1 MVARMADVTSQTD
14 SHALLPDLFRPLCR
28 RLAQADDLRA
38 GVEAVA
44 WTCDPLFPFYRLAL
58 VLPARQAG
66 SLCVAAAWARRPEEA
81 LDGYG
86 FALAGHPLAA
96 ILAAGV
102 PHLRS
107 DPMGDHPPN
116 ALDPLYAGEGKIE
129 ELSLPLTLGNQR
141 GALVFAS
148 RERGGFG
155 EALFPWLED
164 LALVVS
170 VWVRP
175 WVECGA
181 PHGLE
186 RQYQALLDGALD
198 GIAVIN
204 DDTIVYA
211 NASFREIFGVHDPA
225 QPLGGLSRW
234 LQGDGLKAFG
244 DALGWLERTT
254 RVLPRLEVQ
263 GRRADGSSVQ
273 LELGMQAVVYLGDP
287 AVLVQ
292 VHNATERAERER
304 EARDLA
310 ERTDALLRTLA
321 HDLRGP
327 LTSVMGFS
335 QLLLERA
342 PTLSLDKQR
351 ECLEV
356 MHRSSRSMRDLVES
370 LLEFSALGGDTAPLQ
385 VVELNRVLQ
394 QVEAELEG
402 ELRATG
408 ATLEYRRIYP
418 RVRGREAEVSRVF
431 RNLLGNA
438 LRHRRSGVRPRILV
452 SGVGEEGGH
461 CIFCVQDNGI
471 GIEPSRAQE
480 IFQLFSRGVGG
491 GAGVGLS
498 IVERI
503 VRGGGGRVWV
513 ESEPGEGS
521 RFYFTLPR
529 PDTEDA

>member
-1 MVARMADVTSQTD
+1 MTSQTD
-14 SHALLPDLFRPLCR
+14 SPPFLPDRLRPLCR

-38 GVEAVA
+38 GVEAIA
-44 WTCDPLFPFYRLAL
+44 EACDPLFPFYRVAL

-66 SLCVAAAWARRPEEA
+66 NVWVAAAWARRPEEA

-86 FALAGHPLAA
+86 FALADHPLAA
-96 ILAAGV
+96 VLASGV
-102 PHLRS
+102 AHLRS

-116 ALDPLYAGEGKIE
+116 SLDTLYAGEGKIE
-129 ELSLPLTLGNQR
+129 ELSLPFTLGNQR

-148 RERGGFG
+148 RERGGFS
-155 EALFPWLED
+155 EALLPWCED
-164 LALVVS
+164 LALLVS

-181 PHGLE
+181 PQGPAHP
-186 RQYQALLDGALD
+186 YQALLDGALD
-198 GIAVIN
+198 GIVVLH
-204 DDTIVYA
+204 DDAIVYA
-211 NASFREIFGVHDPA
+211 NASFREIFGVHDPV

-234 LQGDGLKAFG
+234 LQVDGWKAFE
-244 DALGWLERTT
+244 DALGWLERKQ
-254 RVLPRLEVQ
+254 RVLPRLQVQ
-263 GRRADGSSVQ
+263 GRRADGSSVH
-273 LELGMQAVVYLGDP
+273 LELGMQAVAYLGEP

-292 VHNATERAERER
+292 VHNVTERAERER
-304 EARDLA
+304 EAREVA

-342 PTLSLDKQR
+342 PPLAPDKQR

-356 MHRSSRSMRDLVES
+356 MHRSSQGMRHLVES
-370 LLEFSALGGDTAPLQ
+370 LLEFSALGGDTGPLHE
-385 VVELNRVLQ
+385 VELNRVLQ
-394 QVEAELEG
+394 QVEAELAG

-408 ATLEYRRIYP
+408 ATLAYRRIHP
-418 RVRGREAEVSRVF
+418 RVRGREVEVARVF
-431 RNLLGNA
+431 RNLLDNA
-438 LRHRRSGVRPRILV
+438 LRHRRSGVCPQILV
-452 SGVGEEGGH
+452 SGVGVEGGH
-461 CIFCVQDNGI
+461 CVFCVQDNGV
-471 GIEPSRAQE
+471 GIEPGRSGQ

-513 ESEPGEGS
+513 ESALGEGS

-529 PDTEDA
+529 PTSEDA